1 MPLNCL
7 NEKIY
12 LLLISMDKIAIEL
25 SKLPFIETINAL
37 KAEIDGSRPISKE
50 IEDKVFQ
57 KLKLDWNYNSNAIEG
72 NKLNYGETVAFL
84 MHGITAKG
92 KTLKDHLDI
101 KGHNEAIN
109 FLLSLV
115 KEDRDISE
123 SDIRGLH
130 KMILV
135 EEYDSNAKTLDG
147 QQTNKRVKLGVYKT
161 TPNSVETR
169 TGEMHYYASP
179 EETPALMTDL
189 MTWYNTN
196 KVNKE
201 IHPLVLASLF
211 HFKFVAIHP
220 FDDGNGRLARILMNL
235 ILLRNNLPVVVVK
248 NEDKQ
253 NYYGVLAQAD
263 SNQFIPLIE
272 YMSDL
277 LQHSLNIY
285 LKGIRGESIEE
296 ESDIDK
302 EIALFKKSLP
312 NENLVDKTKDESVI
326 RELLKK
332 NVFPIF
338 DELNKKTKEF
348 DELFIKNEIYIRQE
362 KNKGV
367 FTSLIRKNQDLD
379 IKVNNK
385 QVSIKFY
392 NYYNPEDKIDIQSIE
407 YIYVGEGYKKI
418 RSPFDVRLLLN
429 FSFSD
434 YKYYVSVSEK
444 DRLIEK
450 LYTEIMTKEEK
461 TMIVNFAVKQ
471 LINNITNR
479 INEI

>member
-37 KAEIDGSRPISKE
+37 KAEIDGSKPISKE

-189 MTWYNTN
+189 MT
-196 KVNKE
+196 
-201 IHPLVLASLF
+201 
-211 HFKFVAIHP
+211 
-220 FDDGNGRLARILMNL
+220 
-235 ILLRNNLPVVVVK
+235 
-248 NEDKQ
+248 
-253 NYYGVLAQAD
+253 
-263 SNQFIPLIE
+263 
-272 YMSDL
+272 
-277 LQHSLNIY
+277 
-285 LKGIRGESIEE
+285 
-296 ESDIDK
+296 
-302 EIALFKKSLP
+302 
-312 NENLVDKTKDESVI
+312 
-326 RELLKK
+326 
-332 NVFPIF
+332 
-338 DELNKKTKEF
+338 
-348 DELFIKNEIYIRQE
+348 
-362 KNKGV
+362 
-367 FTSLIRKNQDLD
+367 
-379 IKVNNK
+379 
-385 QVSIKFY
+385 
-392 NYYNPEDKIDIQSIE
+392 
-407 YIYVGEGYKKI
+407 
-418 RSPFDVRLLLN
+418 
-429 FSFSD
+429 
-434 YKYYVSVSEK
+434 
-444 DRLIEK
+444 
-450 LYTEIMTKEEK
+450 
-461 TMIVNFAVKQ
+461 
-471 LINNITNR
+471 
-479 INEI
+479 